1 MFFNLF
7 INDLLIL
14 LEKHSTQSE
23 EKEYSELFNTQISS
37 LLFADDLAV
46 FSLTKNGL
54 QYKVGFL
61 KKY

>member
-23 EKEYSELFNTQISS
+23 EKEYS
-37 LLFADDLAV
+37 LLFADDFAV
-46 FSLTKNGL
+46 FYLTKNGL
-54 QYKVGFL
+54 Q
-61 KKY
+61 